1 MVLVRGNCWEPALA
15 VHRVLAMRPAYAC
28 APWPL
33 PRPRVRW
40 ALDQPEPV
48 AFHHVPV
55 LLEAVLEALRP
66 APGATLIDAT
76 VGGGGHALALL
87 RAAQPGGRLLGID
100 ADPAAL
106 AAAHARLS
114 AADLPPGSFV
124 LHHGRFADLQAIAA
138 AHGFAEVDAVLF
150 DLGVSSH
157 QLDTPERGFSFA
169 AEGPLDMRLDPTG
182 GPSAADLVNRLDERE
197 LAELIFRY
205 GEERASRRIA
215 RLIVERRRQAPITT
229 TADLAA
235 LVRRAVGR
243 GGRERIHPATRT
255 FQALRIAVNREL
267 EQLEAALPQA
277 VELLRPGGRLAVI
290 SFHSLE
296 DRIVK
301 QFFRAESGYGG
312 SAAARP
318 PRLTIITRKPIEA
331 DAAEIAA
338 NPRARSARLRVAE
351 RRA

>member
-1 MVLVRGNCWEPALA
+1 MLLVRGNRWELALVTRLLARGPA
-15 VHRVLAMRPAYAC
+15 HAC

-33 PRPRVRW
+33 AGRAVRW
-40 ALDQPEPV
+40 ALDQPDPA

-55 LLEAVLEALRP
+55 LLEAVLEELRP
-66 APGATLIDAT
+66 APGAVVIDAT

-106 AAAHARLS
+106 AAARARL
-114 AADLPPGSFV
+114 AAAGLPPGSFV
-124 LHHGRFADLQAIAA
+124 LHHGRFADLQAIAT
-138 AHGFAEVDAVLF
+138 AHGFAPVDAVLL

-157 QLDTPERGFSFA
+157 QLDTPQRGFSFS

-182 GPSAADLVNRLDERE
+182 GPTAADLVNQLGERE
-197 LAELIFRY
+197 LADLIYRY

-229 TADLAA
+229 TADLAS
-235 LVRRAVGR
+235 LVLRAVGR

-296 DRIVK
+296 DRMVK

-312 SAAARP
+312 SANARP

-331 DAAEIAA
+331 GAAEVAA

>member
-1 MVLVRGNCWEPALA
+1 MLLIRGKRWELTLVPRLLAWEPEHA
-15 VHRVLAMRPAYAC
+15 R
-28 APWPL
+28 APWPHAGHA
-33 PRPRVRW
+33 VRR
-40 ALDQPEPV
+40 ALDRPEPA

-55 LLEAVLEALRP
+55 LLEAVLEGLRP
-66 APGATLIDAT
+66 APGTVVIDAT

-106 AAAHARLS
+106 AAARARLT
-114 AADLPPGSFV
+114 AAGLPPDSFV
-124 LHHGRFADLQAIAA
+124 LHHGRFADLQAIATT
-138 AHGFAEVDAVLF
+138 HGFAPVDAVLL

-157 QLDTPERGFSFA
+157 QLDTPQRGFSFS

-182 GPSAADLVNRLDERE
+182 GPTAADLVNQLGERE
-197 LAELIFRY
+197 LADLIYRY

-229 TADLAA
+229 TADLAN
-235 LVRRAVGR
+235 LVLRAVGR

-267 EQLEAALPQA
+267 EQLEAALSQA

-312 SAAARP
+312 SANVHP
-318 PRLTIITRKPIEA
+318 PRLIIITRKPIEA
-331 DAAEIAA
+331 GSAEVAA